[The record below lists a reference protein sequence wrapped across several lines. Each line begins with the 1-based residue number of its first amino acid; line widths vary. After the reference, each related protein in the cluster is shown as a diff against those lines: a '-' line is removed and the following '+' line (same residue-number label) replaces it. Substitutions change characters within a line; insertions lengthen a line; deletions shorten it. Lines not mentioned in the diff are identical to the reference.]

1 MKQKLTTKIDNKK
14 HILSS
19 ISMVA
24 RMFRRAL
31 APQPPMTVGE
41 WADKYRILTSEAS
54 AETGHYRTDRT
65 PYVKQIMDDL
75 SVNSP
80 VKKVVVM
87 AGAQIGKTE
96 IGLCW
101 MGYIMDYAPAPTL
114 YVINDKNMVR
124 EVSKTRLTPLIN
136 TVPSIRE
143 KIKEK
148 EVRGS
153 GNTTLLKEFSGGYIS
168 LIGANVAGSL
178 ANKPIQYVYLDEVD
192 RFPADVGGEG
202 DPIKLAEVRTTTFQG
217 KSKIYITS
225 TPSIKGASKIDE
237 LYQGTDMRKYFMPCP
252 HCGYMHELLFD
263 NMVVKRD
270 KNGNIK
276 RAWLVCPKCK
286 GNIYNHH
293 KTKMLAQGK
302 WIATNKEFDDPTVVG
317 YYLPGLCAPDGWVSF
332 TQIAKEYETS
342 KNNEMLRKTFWNTRL
357 GLPYERVGEA
367 PDWEMLYERSKR
379 STYKR
384 GTVPQG
390 GLFLT
395 AGVDVQADR
404 TECEVVAWGRNRQS
418 WSVDYYVFEGDT
430 SDTQSGAWMGLS
442 KLLTKTFMR
451 TDGVEMQII
460 KMAVD
465 RGYRKDYVDAFCRR
479 YPTSRVNP
487 VKGSNKSSDAMDYPL
502 SNPRQVDIKLDNG
515 IKVHQQGYFFYL
527 VGASYLKDELYGRL
541 VLQHTSDNELYPEG
555 YCFFP
560 NNYEPYYYKMLTAER
575 FIPPSKPGGK
585 GEWRVIGNDHRNE
598 AIDCRV
604 YARSMACSLH
614 ADSTSDESW
623 DQLDAVLKSNI
634 SPENKARQ
642 RKKVSYKGIKS
653 I

>member
-1 MKQKLTTKIDNKK
+1 
-14 HILSS
+14 
-19 ISMVA
+19 
-24 RMFRRAL
+24 
-31 APQPPMTVGE
+31 
-41 WADKYRILTSEAS
+41 
-54 AETGHYRTDRT
+54 
-65 PYVKQIMDDL
+65 
-75 SVNSP
+75 
-80 VKKVVVM
+80 
-87 AGAQIGKTE
+87 
-96 IGLCW
+96 
-101 MGYIMDYAPAPTL
+101 
-114 YVINDKNMVR
+114 
-124 EVSKTRLTPLIN
+124 
-136 TVPSIRE
+136 
-143 KIKEK
+143 
-148 EVRGS
+148 
-153 GNTTLLKEFSGGYIS
+153 
-168 LIGANVAGSL
+168 
-178 ANKPIQYVYLDEVD
+178 
-192 RFPADVGGEG
+192 
-202 DPIKLAEVRTTTFQG
+202 
-217 KSKIYITS
+217 
-225 TPSIKGASKIDE
+225 
-237 LYQGTDMRKYFMPCP
+237 
-252 HCGYMHELLFD
+252 
-263 NMVVKRD
+263 
-270 KNGNIK
+270 
-276 RAWLVCPKCK
+276 
-286 GNIYNHH
+286 
-293 KTKMLAQGK
+293 
-302 WIATNKEFDDPTVVG
+302 
-317 YYLPGLCAPDGWVSF
+317 
-332 TQIAKEYETS
+332 
-342 KNNEMLRKTFWNTRL
+342 
-357 GLPYERVGEA
+357 
-367 PDWEMLYERSKR
+367 
-379 STYKR
+379 
-384 GTVPQG
+384 
-390 GLFLT
+390 
-395 AGVDVQADR
+395 
-404 TECEVVAWGRNRQS
+404 
-418 WSVDYYVFEGDT
+418 
-430 SDTQSGAWMGLS
+430 
-442 KLLTKTFMR
+442 MR